1 LFGNHRCNC
10 WQLSQAW
17 QSSLV
22 LNSARP
28 MAFELLMI
36 RLIISGEIPLYLP
49 AASAQ
54 MASPPASAH
63 RP

>member
-1 LFGNHRCNC
+1 
-10 WQLSQAW
+10 
-17 QSSLV
+17 
-22 LNSARP
+22 

-63 RP
+63 QP